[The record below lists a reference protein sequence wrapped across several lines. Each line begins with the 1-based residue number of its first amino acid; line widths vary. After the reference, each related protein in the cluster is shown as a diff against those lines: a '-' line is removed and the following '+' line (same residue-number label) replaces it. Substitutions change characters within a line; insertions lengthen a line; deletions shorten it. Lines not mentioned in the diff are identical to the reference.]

1 MMQFLAVLN
10 GKSVAKMTKHWIMMQ
25 ISAVS
30 RRFC

>member
-25 ISAVS
+25 ISCS
-30 RRFC
+30 LRRF

>member
-1 MMQFLAVLN
+1 MMRFLAVLN
-10 GKSVAKMTKHWIMMQ
+10 GKSVANVTKTRIMVQ